1 MNTKIITTEEVGNPF
16 HGLGQTEKYGRV
28 KAINWILTLPSC

>member
-16 HGLGQTEKYGRV
+16 HGLGQTEKYGSPT
-28 KAINWILTLPSC
+28 AIHK